1 MGQQVFHRW
10 TGGRLGG
17 CGFGPAPEPPKRRRA
32 GWQSQGRWG
41 VCGASLF
48 LLLIVN
54 VAVLQYIFRIFL
66 HTEFAP
72 LNLHLLPLFA
82 AVARHSSCYSFTLTS
97 EFKFLF
103 KGSCLT

>member
-41 VCGASLF
+41 VCGTSLF
-48 LLLIVN
+48 LLLIAN
-54 VAVLQYIFRIFL
+54 VAVLQCIFRIFL
-66 HTEFAP
+66 QTEFAP
-72 LNLHLLPLFA
+72 LNLHLLRLFA
-82 AVARHSSCYSFTLTS
+82 AVARHRSCYSFTLKADVKVLS
-97 EFKFLF
+97 
-103 KGSCLT
+103 KGRC